1 MSQQPPGTTEV
12 LNLTAEEIARITAQ
26 SQALIKLSDEQ
37 IESISESIK
46 QAEKLVTNVL
56 EPDIDFGLHPGTSSM
71 ALRDSGGS
79 KIANAFNCYPEHTI
93 LHIREDE
100 EVISYLIQVKL
111 IHRGTGRVVA
121 IGVGACSTMESKY
134 AYRWVE
140 DPAELGLDRDT
151 LKYDKKKRKYRI
163 PNPETEDL
171 GNTILKMAS
180 KRAEIDAT
188 QSLPGV
194 SSALKKLFLGKVK
207 GKVKD
212 QNDGPPWQKFWGE
225 VTALGLGEDAVH
237 QMLGIKS
244 LKDDWLAKGKGLNE
258 AAEVLAKM
266 VAEGKKPAQDLPWEK
281 PPETKP
287 PRNLETIKLVA
298 DLLRACNEDF
308 GLQPAQV
315 YAELNVGSAGE
326 LEALLQK
333 KSAAA
338 CYTEIAAVRK

>member
-1 MSQQPPGTTEV
+1 MSQQPGTEV
-12 LNLTAEEIARITAQ
+12 LLNLTPEEIARITAQ
-26 SQALIKLSDEQ
+26 AQALVKLTDEQ
-37 IESISESIK
+37 ITSIGESIK
-46 QAEKLVTNVL
+46 QAEKLVTTVL
-56 EPDIDFGLHPGTSSM
+56 EPDIDFGIHPGTSSM

-79 KIANAFNCYPEHTI
+79 KIANAFNCFPDYTI
-93 LHIREDE
+93 LNIREDD

-121 IGVGACSTMESKY
+121 TGVGACSTMESKY
-134 AYRWVE
+134 AYRYVE
-140 DPAELGLDRDT
+140 DPAELGLDKAS
-151 LKYDKKKRKYRI
+151 LKFDKKKKKWRI

-171 GNTILKMAS
+171 GNTILKMAA
-180 KRAEIDAT
+180 KRGEIDAS

-207 GKVKD
+207 GKD
-212 QNDGPPWQKFWGE
+212 QNDGHAWQKFWGE
-225 VTALGLGEDAVH
+225 VTALGLSEAGVH
-237 QMLGIKS
+237 EMLGIKS

-266 VAEGKKPAQDLPWEK
+266 VASGRQKKEVFDRFHQPLP
-281 PPETKP
+281 P

-326 LEALLQK
+326 LEALLQT

-338 CYTEIAAVRK
+338 CYTEIATVRK